1 MLLPNRAD
9 AIRAPLYDRRRET
22 GGEGGGRSELT
33 LVFKVADGGFRIQGV
48 Y

>member
-9 AIRAPLYDRRRET
+9 AIRAPLYDRQRET
-22 GGEGGGRSELT
+22 GGEGGRSELT
-33 LVFKVADGGFRIQGV
+33 LVFEVADGGFGIQGV